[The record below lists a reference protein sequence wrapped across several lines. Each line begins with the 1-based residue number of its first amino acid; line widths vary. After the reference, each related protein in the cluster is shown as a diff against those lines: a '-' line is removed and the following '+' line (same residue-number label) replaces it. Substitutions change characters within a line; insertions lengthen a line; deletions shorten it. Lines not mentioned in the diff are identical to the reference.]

1 VKDTLPSLGSDVL
14 MISLD
19 TDTSEDAALLARFA
33 DEMGF
38 SWRFALSPKEVLAQ
52 LAAAFGTEFLT
63 QPSEPMFLI
72 DAKGATHA
80 LPFGHKSA
88 DQLRRSIQQFR
99 V

>member
-1 VKDTLPSLGSDVL
+1 VKDALPSLGSDVV

-19 TDTSEDAALLARFA
+19 TDVSEDAALLARFA

-38 SWRFALSPKEVLAQ
+38 GWRFALAPKEILTQ

-63 QPSEPMFLI
+63 QPSEPMFLV
-72 DAKGATHA
+72 DPKGATHA

-99 V
+99 A

>member
-1 VKDTLPSLGSDVL
+1 MKDALPSLGSDVV

-19 TDTSEDAALLARFA
+19 TDASEDGALLARFA
-33 DEMGF
+33 DQMGF
-38 SWRFALSPKEVLAQ
+38 SWRFALAPKAVLAQ

-63 QPSEPMFLI
+63 QPSEPMFLV
-72 DAKGATHA
+72 DPKGATHA

-99 V
+99 A

>member
-1 VKDTLPSLGSDVL
+1 MRDALPSLGSDVV

-33 DEMGF
+33 DQMGF
-38 SWRFALSPKEVLAQ
+38 SWRFALAPREVLSA
-52 LAAAFGTEFLT
+52 LAASFGTEFLT

-72 DAKGATHA
+72 DPKGATHP

-88 DQLRRSIQQFR
+88 DQLRRAIQQFR
-99 V
+99 A